1 MEQVPLGSASQGR
14 RNTDGLA
21 NFLLFPG
28 QVIVTDASVPP
39 QDESFGQKS
48 ASGSSVPC
56 CSKMTIPRRSTGF
69 LWDRTL
75 EDVMEDDD
83 VEMEE
88 ERSKSGE
95 ETVLKDEENK
105 VLIEKEEYSV
115 SARTALR
122 MCITEAKNNILLFL
136 HLSPVPSEHPF
147 SP

>member
-1 MEQVPLGSASQGR
+1 
-14 RNTDGLA
+14 
-21 NFLLFPG
+21 
-28 QVIVTDASVPP
+28 
-39 QDESFGQKS
+39 
-48 ASGSSVPC
+48 
-56 CSKMTIPRRSTGF
+56 MTIPRRSTGF

-105 VLIEKEEYSV
+105 VLIGKEEYSV

-122 MCITEAKNNILLFL
+122 ISVSLRLKTTFFFSSISLLFL
-136 HLSPVPSEHPF
+136 LSTLSLHKF
-147 SP
+147 RGKN